1 MEKKIGIIL
10 LNYKN
15 YNDTIECIKS
25 IENQNYS
32 NYCIIVVDNNSQNE
46 SVNEIK
52 ISCKDMNNIYII
64 ENKENVGFAKGNNI
78 GIKFAKENL
87 KCDFVFVL
95 NTDTVLFDENTLKK
109 LISLYKPEEKIA
121 IINPMCCDIEKI
133 IQKPYLIYNSKMWKY
148 VIRMGIYI
156 LKQIIKY
163 IFNLDKYKKNN
174 EKFNVE
180 EIKENKYIIQ
190 GCAYILTPDFFKY
203 YSQIFPETFLYCEE
217 LALAIYIEKA
227 NLKIENSTDVLIIHK
242 EAGSTKEI
250 LKDKKKKKIK
260 FQIQSY
266 FKVVKLLFYDYKK
279 IKKLY
284 N

>member
-1 MEKKIGIIL
+1 MEKKIGIVL

-46 SVNEIK
+46 SVNKIK
-52 ISCKDMNNIYII
+52 TSCKDMNNIYII
-64 ENKENVGFAKGNNI
+64 ENKENLGFAKGNNI

-87 KCDFVFVL
+87 KSDFVFVL
-95 NTDTVLFDENTLKK
+95 NTDTVLFNENTLKK

-121 IINPMCCDIEKI
+121 IINPMCCDIEKV

-180 EIKENKYIIQ
+180 EIKKNKYIIQ

-250 LKDKKKKKIK
+250 LKDRKKKKIK

-279 IKKLY
+279 IRNKF
-284 N
+284 

>member
-1 MEKKIGIIL
+1 MEKKIGIVL

-52 ISCKDMNNIYII
+52 TSCKDMNNIYII
-64 ENKENVGFAKGNNI
+64 ENKENLGFAKGNNI

-121 IINPMCCDIEKI
+121 IINPMCCDIEKV

-180 EIKENKYIIQ
+180 EIKKNKYIVQ

-250 LKDKKKKKIK
+250 LKDRKKKKIK

-279 IKKLY
+279 IRNKF
-284 N
+284 

>member
-227 NLKIENSTDVLIIHK
+227 NLKIENCTDVLIIHK

-250 LKDKKKKKIK
+250 LKDRKKKKLK

>member
-227 NLKIENSTDVLIIHK
+227 NLKIENCTDVLIIHK

-250 LKDKKKKKIK
+250 LKDRKKKKLK

-279 IKKLY
+279 IRNKF
-284 N
+284 

>member
-1 MEKKIGIIL
+1 MEKKIGIVL

-46 SVNEIK
+46 SVNKIK
-52 ISCKDMNNIYII
+52 TSCKDMNNIYII
-64 ENKENVGFAKGNNI
+64 ENKENLGFAKGNNI

-87 KCDFVFVL
+87 KSDFVFVL
-95 NTDTVLFDENTLKK
+95 NTDTVLFNENTLKK

-121 IINPMCCDIEKI
+121 IINPMCCDIEKV

-180 EIKENKYIIQ
+180 EIKKNKYIIQ

-250 LKDKKKKKIK
+250 LKDRKKKKIK

>member
-250 LKDKKKKKIK
+250 LKDRKKKKIK